1 MKNNHSKLDFDRFS
15 RIGLEE
21 AIYCEFKTGV
31 LVNEILKQ
39 FLTKNKHCLL
49 TRLSEDKLNQID
61 SLIQKKIEYC
71 SISNTAFFNFPEH
84 SLSQDKKVAVLCAG
98 SSDLSIAYEAI
109 RTLSYYGKNSLNLF
123 DIGVSGLWR
132 LTEKLEQIQSTS
144 VVIAIAGMEAAL
156 PTVLGGLISQPIIA
170 VPTSVGYGV
179 SKGGHTA
186 LNALLASCS
195 SGITVVNIDNGYG
208 AACAALRILKRPR

>member
-1 MKNNHSKLDFDRFS
+1 VKNNHSKLDFDRFS

-21 AIYCEFKTGV
+21 AIYCEFKTGKQ
-31 LVNEILKQ
+31 VNEILKQ
-39 FLTKNKHCLL
+39 FMDKNKHCLL
-49 TRLSEDKLNQID
+49 TKLNEEKLKQID
-61 SLIQKKIEYC
+61 SLLKKQIDYC
-71 SISNTAFFNFPEH
+71 SISNTAFFNFPNH
-84 SLSQDKKVAVLCAG
+84 SLSQDNQVAVLCAG
-98 SSDLSIAYEAI
+98 TSDLSVAYEAI
-109 RTLSYYGKNSLNLF
+109 RTLNYYGKNSLNLF

-132 LTEKLEQIQSTS
+132 LTEQLEQIQTTS

-208 AACAALRILKRPR
+208 AACAALRILKMI

>member
-1 MKNNHSKLDFDRFS
+1 VKNNHSKLDFDRFS

-21 AIYCEFKTGV
+21 AIYCEFKTGEQ
-31 LVNEILKQ
+31 VNEILKQ
-39 FLTKNKHCLL
+39 FFNKNKHCLL
-49 TRLSEDKLNQID
+49 TKLSAEKLNQID
-61 SLIQKKIEYC
+61 SLIKKKIDYC
-71 SISNTAFFNFPEH
+71 SISNTAFFNYPNYT
-84 SLSQDKKVAVLCAG
+84 LSQNQKVAVLCAG
-98 SSDLSIAYEAI
+98 TSDLSVAYEAM
-109 RTLSYYGKNSLNLF
+109 RTLSYYGKSSLNLF

-132 LTEKLEQIQSTS
+132 LTEKLEQIRTTS
-144 VVIAIAGMEAAL
+144 VVITIAGMEAAL

-208 AACAALRILKRPR
+208 AACAALRILKIT